1 MLFNQL
7 FNLLIFN
14 LFACNIPTNC
24 QEFGCIHMRF
34 KTLAYDEVH
43 RLDNIVILFLWL
55 VFFMHDF
62 FFGHVNLI
70 LWYQHFLSFDES
82 NDFL

>member
-1 MLFNQL
+1 
-7 FNLLIFN
+7 
-14 LFACNIPTNC
+14 
-24 QEFGCIHMRF
+24 MRF

-43 RLDNIVILFLWL
+43 RLDNIAILFLWL